1 MQFQNT
7 IDFALEMDQKDSL
20 KQFREQFYIPK
31 QEGKPVVYLTGN
43 SLGLQPKSVESY
55 IKEELNA
62 WENLGVEGHV
72 NGKRPWLYYHKNF
85 KGVLSK
91 IIGAKPDEVVS
102 MSNLTANLHHMMG
115 TFYRPTRDRY
125 KIVMEAGAFPSD
137 QYVVETQVKSKGFLP
152 EDAIVEVQ
160 PSSGNCLTLED
171 ISRTIEN
178 QKDSIALVF
187 FSGVQYY
194 TGQRFNIQAITQ
206 LAHSAG
212 AYAGFDLAHAAG
224 NVLLNLHED
233 NVDFASWCSYKYLNS
248 GPGNVS
254 GVFIHERHGKNK
266 DLPRFGGWWGHDEES
281 RFLMEKGFNPM
292 PGADGWQLSNVNIL
306 ASAAHLASLKVFE
319 EAGLESLRK
328 KSLKLTGYFEY
339 LINAIGK
346 DKVSI
351 ITPEDPE
358 ERGCQLSLVI
368 NDSKGKRIFDSLSSQ
383 GMVVDWREPDVIRA
397 APVPLYNSFEDV
409 YSFCSCL
416 KNALENV

>member
-7 IDFALEMDQKDSL
+7 IDFALEMDQEDPL
-20 KQFREQFYIPK
+20 KHFRDQFYIPK
-31 QEGKPVVYLTGN
+31 QEGKPLVYFTGN

-55 IKEELNA
+55 IKEELLA
-62 WENLGVEGHV
+62 WENLGVEGHIKA
-72 NGKRPWLYYHKNF
+72 KRPWLYYHKNF
-85 KGVLSK
+85 KGPLSQ
-91 IIGAKPDEVVS
+91 ILGAKPEEVVS
-102 MSNLTANLHHMMG
+102 MSNLTANLHHLMG
-115 TFYRPTRDRY
+115 TFYRPTGDRY
-125 KIVMEAGAFPSD
+125 KIVMETGAFPSD
-137 QYVVETQVKSKGFLP
+137 QYVVETQVKSKGYSP
-152 EDAIVEVQ
+152 EDAIVEVS
-160 PSSGNCLTLED
+160 PSSGNCLRLED
-171 ISRTIEN
+171 ISKTLDD

-194 TGQRFNIQAITQ
+194 TGQRFNIKAITQ
-206 LAHSAG
+206 MAHSVG

-224 NVLLNLHED
+224 NVPLSLHED

-254 GVFIHERHGKNK
+254 GVFIHERHGHKP
-266 DLPRFGGWWGHDEES
+266 DLPRFGGWWGHDEET

-292 PGADGWQLSNVNIL
+292 PGADGWQLSNVNVL

-319 EAGLESLRK
+319 EAGMESLWE
-328 KSLKLTGYFEY
+328 KSMNLTGYFEY
-339 LINAIGK
+339 LIHAIGK

-368 NDSKGKRIFDSLSSQ
+368 KDHKGKEIFDILSSQ
-383 GMVVDWREPDVIRA
+383 GIVVDWREPDVIRA

-409 YSFCSCL
+409 FTFCTHL
-416 KNALENV
+416 RNALENV